1 MRAYLYPGNAE
12 LSNFR
17 EFFPDFSIGEMPVA
31 GKSLC
36 RHLVDLCGTLKVS
49 EVFVVDRFL
58 NPKLAEDLGNGD
70 YWSFRLHYLNSSPR
84 SSLEHLLE
92 IGEEFSEKDEMKK
105 GDRTAEQKE
114 QPEDGGS
121 LLFWGSFL
129 PDIQTTEELFRRL
142 EEIAPDRREP
152 ETGVYLYRDGK
163 YFRCDVP
170 LLKCDSLKS
179 YFDINFR
186 LLENAGVYSLPSYSL
201 QHNYGIG
208 RNVAILPRCDIKTPV
223 LIQNDVLISRG
234 VSVTDGAIIGQFV
247 FVDENTSIRHSI
259 VLDNTYLGRN
269 MVIRDKIVTGRR
281 VLDPQSG
288 SYVDL
293 DDSFLADD
301 FKLQGTRH
309 LLFMHMERLFALF
322 LAIVELPVY
331 LLVLIFW
338 KFIRNIPFP
347 KFFRSVYPRFW
358 LAAVGKLQL
367 VRFGNDDNYVFRYS
381 DLWWPL
387 EKSEYEK
394 NMGDVFYYHHR
405 NLARMAAVPLGSQ
418 IRRMLAMHD
427 PVDDPS

>member
-1 MRAYLYPGNAE
+1 MRAYLYPGNTDF
-12 LSNFR
+12 SKIR
-17 EFFPDFSIGEMPVA
+17 EFFPDFGPGEMPVA
-31 GKSLC
+31 GKPLC

-49 EVFVVDRFL
+49 EVFVADRFL
-58 NPKLAEDLGNGD
+58 NPKLAESLGNGA
-70 YWSFRLHYLNSSPR
+70 YWSFRLHYLNSEPLH
-84 SSLEHLLE
+84 SLDQLMQVREKFPAE
-92 IGEEFSEKDEMKK
+92 GEKEKKDVAAAPVAGEED
-105 GDRTAEQKE
+105 A
-114 QPEDGGS
+114 
-121 LLFWGSFL
+121 LLFWGLFL
-129 PDIQTTEELFRRL
+129 PDIRNEEELFLRL
-142 EEIAPDRREP
+142 EEITDRDRTEP
-152 ETGVYLYRDGK
+152 ETGVYLYRGGK
-163 YFRCDVP
+163 YFRCRVP
-170 LLKCDSLKS
+170 LLKCDTLKN

-186 LLENAGVYSLPSYSL
+186 LLQNAGVYSLPSYSL

-208 RNVAILPRCDIKTPV
+208 RNVAILPRSEVKTPV
-223 LIQNDVLISRG
+223 LILNDVLISRG

-247 FVDENTSIRHSI
+247 FIDENTSIRHSI
-259 VLDNTYLGRN
+259 VLNNTYLGRN

-281 VLDPQSG
+281 VLDPQSE

-301 FKLQGTRH
+301 FTMQGTRH
-309 LLFMHMERLFALF
+309 LLFMYMERLFALF

-418 IRRMLAMHD
+418 IRRMLTMHE
-427 PVDDPS
+427 PVDDPA